1 MKNLIL
7 AAMLFSGISVFG
19 AQTETKEF
27 VGFSQ
32 DTTAKAQ
39 PVAAIETA
47 IKLEEL
53 PEKVKATLAAP
64 AMAEWKANSAVVVKN
79 GEKLH
84 YKIEMMKGAEKKV
97 INLSAEGTA
106 I

>member
-19 AQTETKEF
+19 AQTETREF
-27 VGFSQ
+27 IGLPQ
-32 DTTAKAQ
+32 DTTAKTQ
-39 PVAAIETA
+39 PVVANETA

-53 PEKVKATLAAP
+53 PEKVKATLASP
-64 AMAEWKANSAVVVKN
+64 AMAEWKASSAFLVKT

-84 YKIEMMKGAEKKV
+84 YKIELMKGTEKKV
-97 INLSAEGTA
+97 VNLSAEGAA